1 LGGAADAHGS
11 LAWSCVGQMITG
23 GEVDAPGVKLQ
34 MISMCRPQLDQ
45 FQGTE
50 EELKLACR
58 SGGSKPGLS
67 MKVPSA

>member
-1 LGGAADAHGS
+1 
-11 LAWSCVGQMITG
+11 MITG